1 MHINDPLRPPL
12 FETNPMKK
20 SLSLLTLTLGLTVI
34 LHAAPATNDST
45 GEEDVTA
52 SPRAGRIH
60 VDPPTRVVEY
70 KTAGGQKLTLDIF
83 EPAGHKPTDRSP
95 CFVAIHGGGW
105 VHGTAKSFDCFAQDF
120 AKRGYV
126 GISVEY
132 RLLDKKGTNTVFDCV
147 KDGRSAVRYIRQ
159 HAAELGIDPQKI
171 AVSGGSAGGHVAAS
185 TALFDGIDEAGEDTG
200 VSCIPNA
207 LVLYFPVIDTST
219 EGYGNSKCGDRWQ
232 EISPLLCVKAGLP
245 PTIIFHGTAD
255 RITPFKGAQ
264 AFVEAMHKAGNRC
277 EFVINEGGAH
287 GYLMPMK
294 GIKIFNESM
303 QKTADF
309 LDSLGWK
316 AAK

>member
-1 MHINDPLRPPL
+1 MKNSHLPLIL
-12 FETNPMKK
+12 L
-20 SLSLLTLTLGLTVI
+20 LSLTSVI
-34 LHAAPATNDST
+34 QAAPVSSDST
-45 GEEDVTA
+45 GEEETGP
-52 SPRAGRIH
+52 SGRSVH

-70 KTAGGQKLTLDIF
+70 KTAGGRKLTLDIF
-83 EPAGHKPTDRSP
+83 EPAGHKPSDRSP

-105 VHGTAKSFDCFAQDF
+105 VHGSAKSFNCFAQDF

-126 GISVEY
+126 GISVDY
-132 RLLDKKGTNTVFDCV
+132 RLLDKKDGASSVFDCV
-147 KDGRSAVRYIRQ
+147 KDGRSAIRYIRS
-159 HAAELGIDPQKI
+159 HATELGIDPGKI
-171 AVSGGSAGGHVAAS
+171 AVSGGSAGGHVAAG

-200 VSCIPNA
+200 VSCVPDA

-219 EGYGNSKCGDRWQ
+219 EGYGNAKCGDRWQ
-232 EISPLLCVKAGLP
+232 EISPLLRVKAGLP

-264 AFVEAMHKAGNRC
+264 AFVEAMKKAGNRC
-277 EFVINEGGAH
+277 EFVVNEGGAH

-294 GIKIFNESM
+294 GISIFNESM